1 MGYFIGDWKE
11 IPAFAEWNSRVE
23 TWIEKY
29 QIYEYVPAEDG
40 YDPEGRVKDLDER
53 LVWTCTAEPSDELI
67 LPEFSEGDTIRHNV
81 FGWYLAK
88 LPWMPG
94 SDSIE
99 SRMIIDCTMCFD
111 SEEEYAPGCEVCDFD
126 GKLFMNLDDLDI
138 TI

>member
-1 MGYFIGDWKE
+1 
-11 IPAFAEWNSRVE
+11 
-23 TWIEKY
+23 
-29 QIYEYVPAEDG
+29 
-40 YDPEGRVKDLDER
+40 
-53 LVWTCTAEPSDELI
+53 
-67 LPEFSEGDTIRHNV
+67 
-81 FGWYLAK
+81 
-88 LPWMPG
+88 MPG